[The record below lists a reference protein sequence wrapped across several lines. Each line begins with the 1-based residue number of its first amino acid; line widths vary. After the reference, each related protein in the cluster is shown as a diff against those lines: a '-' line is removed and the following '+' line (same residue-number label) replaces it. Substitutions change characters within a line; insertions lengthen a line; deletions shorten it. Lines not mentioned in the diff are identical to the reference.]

1 MSTNPRSMV
10 PLPLSAPIW
19 GAFFT
24 VAPLVLV
31 GTREEDDSHDLA
43 PKHMAMPLG
52 WQNHFGFVCHPSHA
66 TQRNAARTGAFTVS
80 FPRPD
85 SVVQVALAAEGR
97 AAGGKPSLDAIPVS
111 PATVVDGVLV
121 DDAHLWLECELDR
134 VIDGF
139 GENTLIAGRVVAA
152 AVAEGAHSRLRRRRR
167 RVDRRFAPP
176 RVPGAGTLRRRRGD
190 ALVPVPGRL
199 PPIDG
204 RSGLRDPRVVARAH
218 RRDDRSAGA
227 AGRRRVALAHAGSAP
242 GRARDSRR
250 RARRARV
257 RGRTRAGNRG
267 GQPPARAAAAAGV
280 EGGAG
285 ATARP
290 SSCSGTSTPSGR
302 WARSSACHCEPR
314 RGGFTARERST

>member
-1 MSTNPRSMV
+1 MSTNPQSMV

-19 GAFFT
+19 DAFFT

-152 AVAEGAHSRLRRRRR
+152 AVAEGAHRAS
-167 RVDRRFAPP
+167 
-176 RVPGAGTLRRRRGD
+176 D
-190 ALVPVPGRL
+190 A
-199 PPIDG
+199 
-204 RSGLRDPRVVARAH
+204 
-218 RRDDRSAGA
+218 DDAELIA
-227 AGRRRVALAHAGSAP
+227 ASPLLAYLAP
-242 GRARDSRR
+242 GRFAAVEETRSFPFPVDFRR
-250 RARRARV
+250 
-257 RGRTRAGNRG
+257 
-267 GQPPARAAAAAGV
+267 
-280 EGGAG
+280 
-285 ATARP
+285 
-290 SSCSGTSTPSGR
+290 
-302 WARSSACHCEPR
+302 
-314 RGGFTARERST
+314 